1 MTRDLSERDSLE
13 RNSLERFQLAQ
24 AYRETAQTGTLARYW
39 KRRWEKSGE
48 MALWLEQGN
57 LPSLSEKQSL
67 ALYRA
72 SGCRNLR
79 EFSANPREEVSD
91 TLDFLL
97 YDTITLE
104 ARFNECVSDGGA
116 YKLAGAGKEF
126 VSYLLCL
133 RQPGLLAVWN
143 PATERALKRLG
154 RYPRGLAR
162 GHWGLRYMDLLE
174 ATHGLRPEYGLAD
187 FREVDEFCYFV
198 DRHARADKTQETDK
212 SSGRE
217 RTPNP
222 EARVT

>member
-1 MTRDLSERDSLE
+1 MTRDSSERFE
-13 RNSLERFQLAQ
+13 LAQ
-24 AYRETAQTGTLARYW
+24 GYRETAQTGALARYW
-39 KRRWEKSGE
+39 KRRWEKSEE
-48 MALWLEQGN
+48 MAAWLSPAS
-57 LPSLSEKQSL
+57 LPSLSEEQSL

-72 SGCRNLR
+72 SGCRNHR
-79 EFSANPREEVSD
+79 EFSANPPEEVND

-104 ARFNECVSDGGA
+104 ARFNECVSDAGA

-126 VSYLLCL
+126 ISYLLCL

-143 PATERALKRLG
+143 PAAERALRRLG
-154 RYPRGLAR
+154 RYPKGLAR

-198 DRHARADKTQETDK
+198 DRRARADKAQKDIE

-217 RTPNP
+217 RQSQP
-222 EARVT
+222 EGRVT

>member
-1 MTRDLSERDSLE
+1 MTSLSS
-13 RNSLERFQLAQ
+13 ERFQLAQ

-48 MALWLEQGN
+48 MAAWLEQAS
-57 LPSLSEKQSL
+57 LPSLSEIQSL

-72 SGCRNLR
+72 SGCRNQR
-79 EFSANPREEVSD
+79 EFSANPLEEISD

-126 VSYLLCL
+126 ISYLLCL

-143 PATERALKRLG
+143 PATERALRQLG
-154 RYPRGLAR
+154 RYPKGLAQ

-198 DRHARADKTQETDK
+198 DRRARTNRAQKDDE

-217 RTPNP
+217 QYSQP
-222 EARVT
+222 EGRVT